1 MSLNDYL
8 AKHYGSV
15 SENKDTKK
23 QKKKSHKH
31 KHTDHH
37 HHHQQQQQQ
46 PAQGSSSGIK
56 VVLEDDDFPFTPI
69 PDYQQNPDNQSRAI
83 SKSKH
88 KSQFKSTDS
97 TWHTVHLT
105 NPLNLQNEKEEE
117 EVVAEDEQP
126 VIQHITSDHPEATPE
141 DSRPTMHYGLQTAEI
156 IKRDS
161 DLQHARYLRKLQES
175 TDDQSG
181 RTAQTI
187 YRDKHGQKIN
197 IEDAR
202 KSEQERLKIKEEAR
216 RNQAEWN
223 KGLVQQREKA
233 NRSRAMEVAGDQSE
247 LLNRE
252 RREKMR
258 WDDPALRFLENKPA
272 VRKEYPEYKGYAP
285 PNRFGIKPGYRW
297 DGVDR

>member
-15 SENKDTKK
+15 SEAKDTKK

-31 KHTDHH
+31 KHTD

-69 PDYQQNPDNQSRAI
+69 PDNQSRAI

-97 TWHTVHLT
+97 IWHTVHPT
-105 NPLNLQNEKEEE
+105 NPLNFQNEKAE
-117 EVVAEDEQP
+117 EVVPEDEQP
-126 VIQHITSDHPEATPE
+126 VIQHIISDHLEATSE
-141 DSRPTMHYGLQTAEI
+141 DPGPTMHYGLQTAET

-258 WDDPALRFLENKPA
+258 WDDPALRFLENKPE

-285 PNRFGIKPGYRW
+285 PNRFGIKP
-297 DGVDR
+297 